1 MSSQSLSER
10 LRRHRLTIGA
20 ALVVAAV
27 LAVAAI
33 GCGGVFDDDESTAA
47 EWSPAPQL
55 THRRSYPAS
64 AQIDGK
70 IYVAAGMVGETG
82 RPLDRLERFD
92 PSRNEWTSLTP
103 LPISFSA
110 GAGASLNGRFWVVGG
125 DNSPEADGRQ
135 VFSFDVESGRW
146 RRETPL
152 PAVRMN
158 LAAVSFRGKLYATG
172 GLDPEQPTRTVFV
185 YDPKSRRWAR
195 GTPMPVALHAHSASV
210 YKGEVW
216 VFGGR
221 DRSVARQRGVWIY
234 NADKDLWRAGPSLPA
249 AMDTLATSVNGD
261 RIDAIVDDYYFIY
274 DGERWKPGP
283 TLEVPRHALAV
294 YTIDD
299 TLYAVGGC
307 LHPQLRDSTVVEK
320 IPAPS
325 GLAG

>member
-1 MSSQSLSER
+1 MFSPSLSDGR
-10 LRRHRLTIGA
+10 VRRHRVKLVATLVAGVLTVGGA
-20 ALVVAAV
+20 A
-27 LAVAAI
+27 
-33 GCGGVFDDDESTAA
+33 CGSVFDDGPEAA

-55 THRRSYPAS
+55 TYRRSYPAS
-64 AQIDGK
+64 ALIGGK

-92 PSRNEWTSLTP
+92 PASNEWTSLMP

-110 GAGASLNGRFWVVGG
+110 GAGVNLDGRFWVIGG
-125 DNSPEADGRQ
+125 DNSPEANGRQ
-135 VFSFDVESGRW
+135 VFSYDVGADRW
-146 RRETPL
+146 RPETPL

-158 LAAVSFRGKLYATG
+158 LAAVAFRGRIYAIG
-172 GLDPEQPTRTVFV
+172 GLDPVHPTKSVFV
-185 YDPKSRRWAR
+185 YDPATRRWAA

-210 YKGEVW
+210 YRGEIW

-221 DRSVARQRGVWIY
+221 DRSLARQRGVWIY
-234 NADKDLWRAGPSLPA
+234 NPDRGDWRRGPSLPE
-249 AMDTLATSVNGD
+249 AMDTLATSVNGN

-274 DGERWKPGP
+274 DGKRWKAGP

-299 TLYAVGGC
+299 VLYAVGGC

-320 IPAPS
+320 IPAPV
-325 GLAG
+325 